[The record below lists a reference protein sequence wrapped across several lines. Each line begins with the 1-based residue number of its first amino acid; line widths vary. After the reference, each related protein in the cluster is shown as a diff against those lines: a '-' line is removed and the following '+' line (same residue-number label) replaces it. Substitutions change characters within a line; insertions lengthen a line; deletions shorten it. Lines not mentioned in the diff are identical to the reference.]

1 MCCRLKSNMTF
12 FLSGVFTFSLLL
24 CPSVLPLMA
33 RASWVLLTVIL
44 LIYSPGATS
53 APLQHLCGSHLVD
66 ALFFVCG
73 DRGFFYNPHRA
84 HKRDLGNQLGFLSK
98 MARQQER
105 LWRDQS
111 GRDEPKVKR
120 GIVEQCCH
128 KPCSI
133 HHLEGYCD

>member
-1 MCCRLKSNMTF
+1 
-12 FLSGVFTFSLLL
+12 
-24 CPSVLPLMA
+24 MA
-33 RASWVLLTVIL
+33 RASWVLLAVIL

-98 MARQQER
+98 RARQEER